1 MDRYVN
7 NMLTQLPTDTD
18 LTAVEISSDAAAG
31 FVGCTGYI
39 DQIEVRDFTS
49 RKADVLYGKDQH
61 GRPFISMLVLDTT
74 LSARTLMEIARG
86 EALSERA
93 QESLAWASRP
103 RVLTL
108 FQRYQDRDDLFVTAG
123 TATLGSPQDCP
134 AEFNDILRG
143 WGGRYRR
150 LPLEVLGTP
159 DEEIAVPVRKPRAV
173 EGYHIDG
180 SVGVIDL

>member
-18 LTAVEISSDAAAG
+18 LTAVEVSSDIAAG

-39 DQIEVRDFTS
+39 DQIVVEDFTS

-61 GRPFISMLVLDTT
+61 GRPFISMLVLDTH
-74 LSARTLMEIARG
+74 LSARTLMEIVRG
-86 EALSERA
+86 APYSERV
-93 QESLAWASRP
+93 QESLAWAAKP

-108 FQRYQDRDDLFVTAG
+108 FQRYQDRDDLFVSAG

-150 LPLEVLGTP
+150 LSLEVLGASAE
-159 DEEIAVPVRKPRAV
+159 DVEVPVRKPRTV
-173 EGYHIDG
+173 DGYHIDG
-180 SVGVIDL
+180 TVGVIDL